1 MAANYLHGVETVE
14 VLIGA
19 RPVQVVKSSV
29 IALVGTAPEGPANE
43 LTLVLSERDAAQF
56 GGKIPGFTIPQSLD
70 AIFKQ
75 GPATV
80 VVVNAFDKLLNTT
93 QVFNESAVITNAK
106 AKLVDTPVGDLVI
119 TNAPSVSGE
128 TKATATLTVTDKGT
142 DGITTYVYAQ
152 DPYFGYFKLAQ
163 YTKISGD
170 GTNAAVA
177 TAIAAA
183 INAGTSG
190 HGYSASASSAVVTVT
205 ARAGL
210 GTSIN
215 GNWLYSY
222 FYGTGG
228 VVTTGANFAGGA
240 VGSATITT
248 YVKGV
253 DYDVD
258 TLGNVVLLSGSAIS
272 EGATVKASYKKLNS
286 GSITNAQIIGDI
298 NTEGVR
304 TGLKLFELTYDTFG
318 FTPKIVVAPGFSQI
332 TAIATE
338 LLAAAVKYRAIAP
351 IDAPVGTTLTQAIAG
366 RGPAGTV
373 GGFNTSNKRGVLC
386 YPQAKIYDAASD
398 SNINFPLSAFY
409 AGVVASTDL
418 REGYWKSPSNEEIL
432 GIVGLERTITS
443 GINNANSEANLLNE
457 KGIVTVFNS
466 FGTGFRMWGNRNASF
481 PTNTAP
487 TSFVAV
493 QRVADIIHE
502 SVEYAM
508 IDYIDQPINR
518 ATIDAICET
527 VNQFIRVLVGRGAV
541 IDGSCTF
548 DKSKNPDLEIAAG
561 HLVFDLAFL
570 PPSPAER
577 ITFNSYIDTSLL
589 KALSA

>member
-1 MAANYLHGVETVE
+1 MPANYLHGVETIE

-29 IALVGTAPEGPANE
+29 IALVGTAPTGSENA

-80 VVVNAFDKLLNTT
+80 VVVNAFNKLLNTT

-106 AKLVDTPVGDLVI
+106 AELAYTPVGDLVI

-128 TKATATLTVTDKGT
+128 TKATGTLTVTDKGT
-142 DGITTYVYAQ
+142 DGVTTYVYAQ
-152 DPYFGYFKLAQ
+152 DPYFGYFKVAE
-163 YTKISGD
+163 YTKVSGD
-170 GTNAAVA
+170 TTNAAVA

-190 HGYSASASSAVVTVT
+190 HGYTASASSAVVTVT
-205 ARAGL
+205 VRAGL
-210 GTSIN
+210 GTAAN
-215 GNWLYSY
+215 GKYMYAYAN
-222 FYGTGG
+222 TGG
-228 VVTTGANFAGGA
+228 VVSNGSYFTGGA
-240 VGSATITT
+240 AGSATITT
-248 YVKGV
+248 YEKGV

-258 TLGNVVLLSGSAIS
+258 TLGKVVLLSGSAIS
-272 EGATVKASYKKLNS
+272 EGDTVKASYKRLNS

-298 NTEGVR
+298 TTEGVR
-304 TGLKLFELTYDTFG
+304 TGMKLFELVYDTFG
-318 FTPKIVVAPGFSQI
+318 FTPKILIAPGYSHI

-338 LLAAAVKYRAIAP
+338 LTAAAVKYRGIAP
-351 IDAPVGTTLTQAIAG
+351 IDAPVGTTLTQAITG

-373 GGFNTSNKRGVLC
+373 GGFNTSNKRTILC
-386 YPQAKIYDAASD
+386 YPNAKVYDAASD

-418 REGYWKSPSNEEIL
+418 REGYWKSPSNEEVL
-432 GIVGLERTITS
+432 GIVALERTITS

-466 FGTGFRMWGNRNASF
+466 FGTGFRFWGNRNASY
-481 PTNTAP
+481 PTNTSP
-487 TSFVAV
+487 SSFVSV

-508 IDYIDQPINR
+508 IDYIDRPINR

-548 DKSKNPDLEIAAG
+548 DKSKNPDLEITAG